1 MSDLTKAVIALV
13 IVGVIGI
20 VLLGGAGT
28 GAISLPNGFGL
39 FDQSSWLV
47 RIISLV
53 VLLVLGFV
61 LYRMYTGAKKSS

>member
-1 MSDLTKAVIALV
+1 MSDLVKAVIALV

-28 GAISLPNGFGL
+28 GALALPKGFGL
-39 FDQSSWLV
+39 FDQSDWTV

-53 VLLVLGFV
+53 ILVVLGAV
-61 LYRMYTGAKKSS
+61 LYRVYMGSAKRS